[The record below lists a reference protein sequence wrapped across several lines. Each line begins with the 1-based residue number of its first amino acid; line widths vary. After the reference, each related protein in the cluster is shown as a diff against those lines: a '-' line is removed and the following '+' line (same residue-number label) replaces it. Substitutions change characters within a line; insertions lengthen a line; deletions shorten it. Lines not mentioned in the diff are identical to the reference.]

1 VAWLSITLELEA
13 LQAEILSDAL
23 LEAGAESVALES
35 TSKDPA
41 TLEPGARLRVIAL
54 ARAAADPAALVA
66 AAEAIAAIK
75 APRFTVAPLE
85 EEDWVRRS
93 QSQFGP
99 IRISGRLWIVP
110 SWHTPPDAQAIA
122 VRLDPGLAFGTGS
135 HVSTRLVLQ
144 YLESNMG
151 AAGFER
157 PRVLDYGCG
166 SGILG
171 IVAGKFG
178 ATEITAT
185 DIDPQALATTVANA
199 ADNGVVLTVAA
210 PESLAPGTF
219 DLVLANILAGPLIEL
234 EPLLAA
240 RTRAGGRIVLSG
252 ILDSQAAEVAAAY
265 ARDFDFRLI
274 SSADGWALV
283 GGERK

>member
-1 VAWLSITLELEA
+1 MAWLSITLELDPAQAEA
-13 LQAEILSDAL
+13 LSEAL
-23 LEAGAESVALES
+23 LEAGAQSVALES
-35 TSKDPA
+35 TSDDPA
-41 TLEPGARLRVIAL
+41 TLEPGERMRVVAL
-54 ARAAADPAALVA
+54 AEAATDPAAIVSA
-66 AAEAIAAIK
+66 AARQAAIT
-75 APRFTVAPLE
+75 APAFTVAQVE
-85 EEDWVRRS
+85 EQDWVRRS

-99 IRISGRLWIVP
+99 IRIAERLWIVP
-110 SWHTPPDAQAIA
+110 SWHAPPDPAAIV

-144 YLESNMG
+144 YLESNMR
-151 AAGFER
+151 ADGFEP

-166 SGILG
+166 SGILA

-178 ATEITAT
+178 AGEITAT
-185 DIDPQALATTVANA
+185 DIDPQALATTIENA

-252 ILDSQAAEVAAAY
+252 ILESQAAEVAAAY
-265 ARDFDFRLI
+265 ERDFHARVI
-274 SSADGWALV
+274 AIAEGWALV

>member
-144 YLESNMG
+144 YLETHL
-151 AAGFER
+151 R
-157 PRVLDYGCG
+157 PGDRVLDYGCG
-166 SGILG
+166 SGILA
-171 IVAGKFG
+171 IVAGKLG
-178 ATEITAT
+178 AGEIAAT
-185 DIDPQALATTVANA
+185 DIDPQALATTAANA
-199 ADNGVVLTVAA
+199 AGNGVDLSVAA
-210 PESLAPGTF
+210 PESLPAGAF
-219 DLVLANILAGPLIEL
+219 DLVLANILADPLIAL
-234 EPLLAA
+234 APLLAA
-240 RTRAGGRIVLSG
+240 RTRRGGRIALSG
-252 ILDSQAAEVAAAY
+252 ILESQADEVAAAY
-265 ARDFDFRLI
+265 VRDFDARVLAI
-274 SSADGWALV
+274 EEGWALV
-283 GGERK
+283 EGERR